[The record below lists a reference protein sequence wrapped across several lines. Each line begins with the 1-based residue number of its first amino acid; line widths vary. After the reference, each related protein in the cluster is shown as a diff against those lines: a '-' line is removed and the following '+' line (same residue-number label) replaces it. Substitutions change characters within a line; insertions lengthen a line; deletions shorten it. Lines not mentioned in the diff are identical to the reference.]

1 MKTTFIMTTV
11 FTYEQTVDTE
21 TGEILETKLLD
32 KKVSLSDKLDPNDET
47 PIAILEENR
56 LVFNKAALQLMDL
69 KNGTLMDVRYKV
81 VNGNMVPVLGTA
93 DAFNVEGGNRLTKSG
108 TLSFRGAKHQ
118 TLAEYGTRFIL
129 EKTLRKG
136 EFNLVNKENNV
147 QINDKI
153 GIDEAEYWESEP
165 VEIENPDGL
174 EADDDIF
181 KF

>member
-1 MKTTFIMTTV
+1 MTTV

-21 TGEILETKLLD
+21 TGEILRTKLLD
-32 KKVSLSDKLDPNDET
+32 KKVTLSDKPDPDDET
-47 PIAILEENR
+47 PRATLEENR

-69 KNGTLMDVRYKV
+69 KYGTLMDVRYKV
-81 VNGNMVPVLGTA
+81 VDGNMVPVLGTA

-108 TLSFRGAKHQ
+108 SLSFRGAKHQ

-129 EKTLRKG
+129 EKTIRKG
-136 EFNLVNKENNV
+136 EFNLVNNDNKIQV
-147 QINDKI
+147 DDKI
-153 GIDEAEYWESEP
+153 GIDEAKEWKQEP
-165 VEIENPDGL
+165 VEVENPEGL